1 MIAESCCASYLYSS
15 AALIISAYLLRLFIQ
30 GPFYK
35 KTNRIDGKVV
45 IVTGCN
51 TGIGKQT
58 ALELAKRG
66 GIVYMACRD
75 SAKCEEARQEVIE
88 KSKNEQVYNKVLDLN
103 SLQSVRDFAESFLK
117 EQSTLDILINNAGIM
132 AAPKTYTTDGFESHI
147 GVNHFGHF
155 LLTNLLL
162 DALKKSES
170 GRIVVVSS
178 LAYIAGGIS
187 KSDINSDKSYNKVLA
202 YAQSKLANIL
212 FAKQLTVQL
221 KDTNIVVNSCHPGV
235 VKTELIR
242 HIVGI
247 GIIQK
252 AFTELFTSYF
262 FKSVEAGAQTSL
274 KLAIDPELSTS
285 GNFYLDTF
293 RVPLLPKANDMGMA
307 EWLWNKSEQ
316 MTGLKED

>member
-1 MIAESCCASYLYSS
+1 MSAESCCTSYLYTS
-15 AALIISAYLLRLFIQ
+15 AALIASAYLLRLFIQ

-45 IVTGCN
+45 IITGCN
-51 TGIGKQT
+51 TGIGKKT

-75 SAKCEEARQEVIE
+75 SVKCEEARQEIIAE
-88 KSKNEQVYNKVLDLN
+88 SKNECVYNKVLDLN
-103 SLQSVRDFAESFLK
+103 SLQSVRDFVESFLK
-117 EQSTLDILINNAGIM
+117 EHNTLDILVNNAGIM
-132 AAPKTYTTDGFESHI
+132 ATPKTYTKDGFESHI
-147 GVNHFGHF
+147 GVNHLGHF
-155 LLTNLLL
+155 LLTDLLL

-178 LAYIAGGIS
+178 ILYLAGRIS
-187 KSDINSDKSYNKVLA
+187 KQDINRDKSYNKYTA

-212 FAKQLTVQL
+212 FAKQLAVKL

-247 GIIQK
+247 GMIQK
-252 AFTELFTSYF
+252 IFTELFTSYF
-262 FKSVEAGAQTSL
+262 FKSAEAGAQTSL
-274 KLAIDPELSTS
+274 RLALDPDLSTS
-285 GNFYLDTF
+285 GNFYLDTIK
-293 RVPLLPKANDMGMA
+293 VPLLPWANDMKMA

-316 MTGLKED
+316 LTGLKED